1 MRLPAVALALVA
13 AACTDPSIDVS
24 FDVPDEYEEL
34 AERVTIDVIAPGDAL
49 WQCSDLEFGEVDE
62 ATFAPA
68 VVDQALVGPDGELGF
83 DRVPRTGLKL
93 FYARGYNAL
102 GQLVVAGCAAHELV
116 DGEDEVAIE
125 GRPAVY
131 VSARTVGRDAGR
143 LTFVSVGVSDARGN
157 PLADVT
163 ARYRVV
169 AANSATPVREAR
181 SDETGSLRLALE
193 SPAWFGPQA
202 VDIDLP
208 WQANAIE
215 PVTNFRVPPPRFKV
229 ELDPA
234 EGIQDLP
241 AEQIYQVGRIGAG
254 GEMGIALLGPPA
266 KTGERL
272 VHLYIQSGEQ
282 LVAVTSSSP
291 LRASAL
297 GLVAA
302 GERDRL
308 LVLNLDAWHEIDPDG
323 VVVSHDES
331 LGLAADAR
339 RIIALPTTC
348 DPGAP
353 RDRILV
359 DDGSSVT
366 MLSADLEA
374 LDSPLEVARPVL
386 DGPLLAAGCAIGNA
400 GINPAAVYVGV
411 QDGMQA
417 NQLIAEVEDAA
428 PAPWPNQIR
437 RGISFTP
444 PLAASGSGPYALGN
458 LQELDG
464 QSIGRH
470 TLVRG
475 AAGSLALDVELED
488 EVAGISVS
496 TAGGDFDGDGLLD
509 VAGMLLVPSLNEAD
523 NQARVFTALGTTLE
537 GTRLAGQSEALAPDA
552 LETQRF
558 LDSELFA
565 ADLDGDTFDELIIAS
580 RNLFRVISIEP

>member
-1 MRLPAVALALVA
+1 MRAPGLALALA
-13 AACTDPSIDVS
+13 ATACSDPSIDVT
-24 FDVPDEYEEL
+24 FDVPDEYEAL

-62 ATFAPA
+62 AALAPS

-93 FYARGYNAL
+93 FHARGYNAL

-116 DGEDEVAIE
+116 DGEDEVTIE

-131 VSARTVGRDAGR
+131 VSARTVERESGR
-143 LTFVSVGVSDARGN
+143 LTFVSVGVSDARGT
-157 PLADVT
+157 PLADVP

-181 SDETGSLRLALE
+181 SDETGSLTLALE
-193 SPAWFGPQA
+193 VPAWFGPQA

-208 WQANAIE
+208 WQANAIA
-215 PVTNFRVPPPRFKV
+215 PATSFRVPQPRFKV

-272 VHLYIQSGEQ
+272 VHLYIQRGEQ
-282 LVAVTSSSP
+282 LVEVTSSP
-291 LRASAL
+291 LPASAL

-348 DPGAP
+348 EPDAP

-374 LDSPLEVARPVL
+374 LDSPLEVSRPVL
-386 DGPLLAAGCAIGNA
+386 AGPLLAAGCAIGNA
-400 GINPAAVYVGV
+400 GINPAAVYVGE
-411 QDGMQA
+411 QGGDLTIE
-417 NQLIAEVEDAA
+417 LIAEVEDAA
-428 PAPWPNQIR
+428 PAPWPNLIR

-444 PLAASGSGPYALGN
+444 LLAATGPGPYALGN
-458 LQELDG
+458 LQQLDG
-464 QSIGRH
+464 ESIGRH

-475 AAGSLALDVELED
+475 AGGSLALHVELED

-509 VAGMLLVPSLNEAD
+509 VASMLLVPSLNQD
-523 NQARVFTALGTTLE
+523 DDQARVFTALGATLE
-537 GTRLAGQSEALAPDA
+537 GTRLAGQSDALAPDA
-552 LETQRF
+552 AETQRF

-565 ADLDGDTFDELIIAS
+565 ADLDGDGFDELIIAS
-580 RNLFRVISIEP
+580 RNLFRVISLEP